1 MKVTIKNVK
10 GEIVELDCTPQTTV
24 AALKEQIKEKN
35 GHEVDTQK
43 MIHRGK
49 HLDDTKNLEELNI
62 KDGDLIILMIQ
73 KKVVQKAPEPT
84 PAPAPVQPTPTAPVG
99 QPPSQATRPPVSPA
113 LNRPPVG
120 GQTTPQQPPAELQEP
135 LDPNNEIVHGMQ
147 HMEEEI
153 QELMLMGFDREKI
166 KQALQAAF
174 FNKERAIEYLL
185 SVSLTGNPRRHDA
198 PLRKPAPRLK
208 PRLPLL
214 SG

>member
-10 GEIVELDCTPQTTV
+10 GEMVELDCTPHTTV

-73 KKVVQKAPEPT
+73 KKVVQKPPEPT
-84 PAPAPVQPTPTAPVG
+84 PAPAPVQPTTTQAPTQTRTPPVN
-99 QPPSQATRPPVSPA
+99 PPQSQPPVS
-113 LNRPPVG
+113 
-120 GQTTPQQPPAELQEP
+120 GQPTTQQPPAQPQEP

-153 QELMLMGFDREKI
+153 QELMLMGFDRDKI

-185 SVSLTGNPRRHDA
+185 SVISSGNPSGHYTA
-198 PLRKPAPRLK
+198 STKPSSQHTLRL
-208 PRLPLL
+208 
-214 SG
+214 